1 MIPSKNARL
10 GQRCFFFVP
19 HGPVWLCPHSRPPA
33 AIAREERMSFGRQV
47 YDFLLSGSR
56 AYARWDLEV
65 STSILRNRKKLL
77 LLLALAAPILA
88 GCLAEAYEYHEM
100 LGGKTAYA
108 PAFYTTTI
116 FLASIAVGL
125 AAGLI
130 TGCIGAGGGFIITP
144 ALMAVGVKGI
154 LAVGTDLFH
163 IFAKAIMGTTVHKK
177 LGNVSAKL
185 AVAFLAGSIVG
196 TFIGGA
202 INKGLY
208 NADPLLSELFISTIY
223 AILLGFLGFYAL
235 FDFLRAS
242 RGTKGTA
249 SQGGHGAAAGLTSL
263 SVRMQSLTVPPMI
276 IFDED
281 LVPGGRRISGWIVA
295 AGGVA
300 VGLLAAIMGVGG
312 GFVTFPMFVYIFG
325 VSSMTTVG
333 TDILQIIFTAGFA
346 AVGQYAIYGYVF
358 YTLAIGMLLGSLLG
372 IQIGALTTKV
382 VRGIHIRGFY
392 AISIIAGFINR
403 AATLPKK
410 LVEMEALHW
419 SPGVVG
425 IIEEVGNVVFWAVVA
440 FFGVWVFS
448 KFFLNLGKL
457 RGEA

>member
-1 MIPSKNARL
+1 MSL
-10 GQRCFFFVP
+10 G
-19 HGPVWLCPHSRPPA
+19 
-33 AIAREERMSFGRQV
+33 REI
-47 YDFLLSGSR
+47 YDLMLSSSR
-56 AYARWDLEV
+56 AYAKWDLEV
-65 STSILRNRKKLL
+65 STSIIKNRKKMLMLL
-77 LLLALAAPILA
+77 VLALPIFV
-88 GCLAEAYEYHEM
+88 GCFAEAYEAHEM

-144 ALMAVGVKGI
+144 ALMAAGVKGI

-177 LGNVSAKL
+177 LGNVSVTL
-185 AVAFLAGSIVG
+185 AIAFLVGSGGG
-196 TFIGGA
+196 TVVGGA

-208 NADPLLSELFISTIY
+208 NADPLLSELFISSIY
-223 AILLGFLGFYAL
+223 AVLLGFLGFYAL
-235 FDFLRAS
+235 FDFLKAS
-242 RGTKGTA
+242 RGGDA
-249 SQGGHGAAAGLTSL
+249 SDDAHGGSSGSTSL
-263 SVRMQSLTVPPMI
+263 SLRLQRFHLPPMI
-276 IFDED
+276 TFDED

-295 AGGVA
+295 AGGII
-300 VGLLAAIMGVGG
+300 VGMLAAIMGVGG

-333 TDILQIIFTAGFA
+333 TDILQIIFTAGMA
-346 AVGQYAIYGYVF
+346 SIAQYAIYGYVF

-372 IQIGALTTKV
+372 IQVGALTTKV
-382 VRGIHIRGFY
+382 VKGVHIRGFY

-410 LVEMEALHW
+410 LVELEMLDM
-419 SPGVVG
+419 SPAVVNG
-425 IIEEVGNVVFWAVVA
+425 IEYVGNIVFWVVVA
-440 FFGVWVFS
+440 FFGVWVFG
-448 KFFLNLGKL
+448 KFFANIGKL
-457 RGEA
+457 RAEG